1 MPVCIS
7 HMHTQTEK
15 RERVK
20 THTLTYYQTRHYI
33 TCILDYRF
41 YFLLFDISIQH
52 FNLFVLPLDHSLHI
66 SFEIKEIK
74 VTKRSRF
81 NRNQTYSRCM
91 RSLWSCTRAWRTI
104 IIRDVNFD
112 HFNTHIHTKLLP
124 SNVPL
129 PLLTLLVAVL
139 SNLPWP

>member
-52 FNLFVLPLDHSLHI
+52 FNFLFCHSTTLYI
-66 SFEIKEIK
+66 YRLKS
-74 VTKRSRF
+74 KRSKS
-81 NRNQTYSRCM
+81 QSAPDSTE
-91 RSLWSCTRAWRTI
+91 TKHI
-104 IIRDVNFD
+104 QDVCAAYG
-112 HFNTHIHTKLLP
+112 HVRELGGQ
-124 SNVPL
+124 
-129 PLLTLLVAVL
+129 
-139 SNLPWP
+139 